1 MPLYEYDCRGCGNRF
16 EALVRGTT
24 APVCPACQSADLDR
38 VTSLFG
44 VSSDA
49 TRQANLQSGKKQ
61 QAKANRDKIVADHEA
76 AHHHHH

>member
-1 MPLYEYDCRGCGNRF
+1 MPLYEYDCRGCGVRF

-24 APVCPACQSADLDR
+24 APVCPACQSPDLTR

-44 VSSDA
+44 VSSAA
-49 TRQANLQSGKKQ
+49 TRTANLQSGKKH
-61 QAKANRDKIVADHEA
+61 QAKAMRDKTIADHEA